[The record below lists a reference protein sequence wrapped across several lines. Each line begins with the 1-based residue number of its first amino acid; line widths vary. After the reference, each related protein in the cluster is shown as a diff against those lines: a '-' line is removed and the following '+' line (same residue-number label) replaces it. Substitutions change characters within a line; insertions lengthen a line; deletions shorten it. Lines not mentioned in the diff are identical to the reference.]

1 MEFPQAAN
9 TGWLVGSVQEVA
21 WVSQAGHQGGY
32 TYRLCQL
39 GKKGPAGLEENC
51 FRNNILPFASNTTM
65 VRLVGRENLGSWQEW
80 PQVKLTGEILSSSY
94 GRPTSLWGLSLAA
107 APGDPPASTGRERST
122 SGRTR

>member
-1 MEFPQAAN
+1 MEFPQAAK

-32 TYRLCQL
+32 TYRLCHL
-39 GKKGPAGLEENC
+39 GSKGPAGLEENC

-80 PQVKLTGEILSSSY
+80 PQVTLTPEIWSCSD
-94 GRPTSLWGLSLAA
+94 GRPTSLWGLTLPA
-107 APGDPPASTGRERST
+107 APGGRPASTGRERYT